1 MDKRKVVLIG
11 NIGRNGV
18 QDVYD
23 HYQRILRRR
32 TPEVVGVYVCE
43 AEDREILREL
53 QASMEDPFFF
63 EEVQAILLW
72 RAELEFLCG
81 GRHES
86 IARLDELAR
95 SFWELVMAATEPNNS
110 QPCIRWPQLVAP
122 RKLGLKP
129 TTAST
134 AACRRKPRSSFFSAS
149 KTNLRNAP

>member
-1 MDKRKVVLIG
+1 MDKHNVVLIG
-11 NIGRNGV
+11 NLGR
-18 QDVYD
+18 DPFREMYD

-32 TPEVVGVYVCE
+32 NHEVANVYICE

-53 QASMEDPFFF
+53 QESLENPYFC
-63 EEVQAILLW
+63 EEVEAHLLW

-81 GRHES
+81 GRYEPLS
-86 IARLDELAR
+86 PLDELCR
-95 SFWELVMAATEPNNS
+95 SFFELAMAATEPSTS

-122 RKLGLKP
+122 RKLGPKP

-134 AACRRKPRSSFFSAS
+134 AACRRKPRSSFFSAT